1 MHCAGWGYNTCG
13 DRNGLGCISKLTA
26 QQHFALS
33 QFSPP
38 IYPFARSTLPKCTA
52 VHVIDNIQV
61 NVSDDDG
68 GVGHGYTIVMVEM
81 VIATMMM
88 VKWAM
93 MMTMVVVKWNPSVG
107 ALACHDSLLTDDWGE
122 RLVTLFAFQIVYSEF
137 FKFCIL
143 NFGFIFYLELSC
155 LY

>member
-1 MHCAGWGYNTCG
+1 M
-13 DRNGLGCISKLTA
+13 LVMMMMVLVMV
-26 QQHFALS
+26 
-33 QFSPP
+33 
-38 IYPFARSTLPKCTA
+38 TL
-52 VHVIDNIQV
+52 
-61 NVSDDDG
+61 
-68 GVGHGYTIVMVEM
+68 VMVEM
-81 VIATMMM
+81 AIATMMM

-122 RLVTLFAFQIVYSEF
+122 RLVTLFAFQIVYSVF

>member
-1 MHCAGWGYNTCG
+1 MLAGVIIPVVTAMAWGAFQSSQ
-13 DRNGLGCISKLTA
+13 RSSILHLASFHHPFIHSLGPL
-26 QQHFALS
+26 F
-33 QFSPP
+33 PN
-38 IYPFARSTLPKCTA
+38 A

-61 NVSDDDG
+61 N
-68 GVGHGYTIVMVEM
+68 
-81 VIATMMM
+81 

-122 RLVTLFAFQIVYSEF
+122 RLVTLFAFQIVYSVF

-143 NFGFIFYLELSC
+143 NFGFIFLS
-155 LY
+155 